1 MKKKILI
8 LETAVS
14 YHGIRR
20 AGSYIQATYYNNL
33 LSKKGYMSKVYI
45 KEENTNKYLNILKI
59 INEISK
65 TDYVIGFGT
74 PLLNFHLQWLSFI
87 FNKRG
92 IFCVDT
98 IIVPI
103 PIINDHIKKKIY
115 NFNQILL
122 GLFNQLINNVV
133 IKIAPPKMLLI
144 NISSCKYVR
153 EELNGTRFYPAINKF
168 LYPKVSID
176 KKIINNKGVKH
187 VLFYGMLFRGR
198 GVIDL
203 FTACRILWNK
213 GYKFKLIFLGWPV
226 DELTKKRLVE
236 KMSDKEARSII
247 IRGKEENILKFVKES
262 TAVVL
267 PFRYPCSFQT
277 PYTLLEPMGLGVPV
291 ITTDVGSHTEWV
303 THGETGLICKKE
315 NPQDIADKIETIFTD
330 SKLVAKI
337 TQGAINLLKKRY
349 KEEDLLLKTLRKLED
364 ET

>member
-8 LETAVS
+8 LETAFS

-20 AGSYIQATYYNNL
+20 AGSYIQATYYNDL
-33 LSKKGYMSKVYI
+33 LNKKGYLSKVHV
-45 KEENTNKYLNILKI
+45 KEENISKYLNLFKI
-59 INEISK
+59 INEIRK
-65 TDYVIGFGT
+65 ADYVIGFGT

-92 IFCVDT
+92 IYCIDT

-103 PIINDHIKKKIY
+103 PIINDHLKKKIY
-115 NFNQILL
+115 NVKQILL

-133 IKIAPPKMLLI
+133 VKISPPKLALI
-144 NISSCKYVR
+144 NISSCKYVK
-153 EELNGTRFYPAINKF
+153 EELRGTEFYPAINKF
-168 LYPKVSID
+168 LYPKVKID
-176 KKIINNKGVKH
+176 KKIINDKREKQ

-203 FTACRILWNK
+203 FTACRILWNR
-213 GYKFKLIFLGWPV
+213 GYKFKLLFFGWPV
-226 DELTKKRLVE
+226 DLLTKKRLID
-236 KMSDKEARSII
+236 KMTDKEKGGILI
-247 IRGKEENILKFVKES
+247 GGKEENILQFVKES

-277 PYTLLEPMGLGVPV
+277 PYTLLEPMGMGVPV

-315 NPQDIADKIETIFTD
+315 NPEDLADKIEEVFTD
-330 SKLVAKI
+330 KKLVNKI
-337 TQGAINLLKKRY
+337 TNGAIELLKKRY
-349 KEEDLLLKTLRKLED
+349 REKDLLLETMKKLEN